1 MLFYL
6 SSLLLFK
13 CQKAPR
19 QIYTTMSARGAEG
32 GEETVLTASADVDV
46 QVAFD
51 YGAAFERLRGIHRVD
66 DLPLADFIA
75 QAIAGLAE
83 HAGDSRR

>member
-1 MLFYL
+1 MLA
-6 SSLLLFK
+6 K
-13 CQKAPR
+13 R
-19 QIYTTMSARGAEG
+19 AEG
-32 GEETVLTASADVDV
+32 GEAAVLTASADVDV

-51 YGAAFERLRGIHRVD
+51 YRAAFERLRRIHWVD

-75 QAIAGLAE
+75 QSIAGLAE